1 MWRSKS
7 VPFGDSRGNLVI
19 VYDRILAFQ
28 SLTEITEVIVIV
40 TLLSGLFLGSVL
52 YVLMRRGL
60 LRRVEQLYVGSEAIG
75 RGNLDYRI
83 PSLGDDEIGDLG
95 KALNTMARNL
105 EKTTTS
111 RDRLDME
118 VKEREQALA
127 DLAESA
133 AALRRS
139 NAELEQ
145 FAYVASHDLQEPLRM
160 VGSYLQLLSRRYR
173 GYIAAD
179 ADKWIDFAVD
189 GANRMKQLIED
200 LLAYS
205 RVSSHGVEQVLVD
218 SEQALGEVLRDL
230 AAAVAESG
238 ARISHDQL
246 PMVLADPQQLNQLLQ
261 NLIGNAIKYRGDQ
274 PLEIHV
280 SAESDGPG
288 FRFLVRDNGIG
299 IEPRFAERIFQIFQR
314 LHGVGKYSGTGI
326 GLAVCKRI
334 VERHGGRIWVES
346 QAGQGSTFFFTL
358 PGAAA
363 SVTAGPGE
371 EEPSSDDTE
380 ETRYAG

>member
-1 MWRSKS
+1 MTE
-7 VPFGDSRGNLVI
+7 F
-19 VYDRILAFQ
+19 LAFQ

-261 NLIGNAIKYRGDQ
+261 NLIGNAIKYRG
-274 PLEIHV
+274 
-280 SAESDGPG
+280 GPATRDPCQRRIGRARLPFLGARQRHRYRTAFRRAHFPDLPAPARGRQVLGHRHRAGGVQAHRRTPRRAYLGRVAGRSG
-288 FRFLVRDNGIG
+288 FDVLLYIAGR
-299 IEPRFAERIFQIFQR
+299 
-314 LHGVGKYSGTGI
+314 SG
-326 GLAVCKRI
+326 
-334 VERHGGRIWVES
+334 
-346 QAGQGSTFFFTL
+346 
-358 PGAAA
+358 
-363 SVTAGPGE
+363 
-371 EEPSSDDTE
+371 
-380 ETRYAG
+380 